1 MTLVPRGRSYWLA
14 QVVGWMAFAL
24 VQHLALLPTLTDTS
38 YAGQLS
44 HFLAKFWKAGLGLL
58 VSVVLEQVY
67 ARLWT
72 RRPALPLFGVSVVS
86 SSLAL
91 GGVWALLYRV
101 SLPLVGTPMPGLAT
115 LPRDIVNHGVV
126 LLAWSALWLSFAYR
140 RELAVERERALEAAA
155 LAARAELEMLR
166 YQVHPHFLFNALN
179 SLRALIDE
187 DPARARRMV
196 TELSELFRH
205 ALLAGRTGWT
215 TLDAELEAVRNYLAV
230 QKVRFEERLRVEV
243 EAAPGTGAL
252 QVPSFVLHPL
262 VENAVKY
269 GMETSSL
276 PLEVAVR
283 AVLVDGE
290 LRLVVENRGNWLERV
305 GEPLAAP
312 PQAVPPRPAVDAEAR
327 ISGSLSAAAVLAL
340 SRRGAPAAAPQ
351 PPLGTGTG
359 LANLRRRLA
368 HLLPDRHRL
377 SIESLDGRVRVSL
390 AMPALLS
397 TPAEVAP

>member
-1 MTLVPRGRSYWLA
+1 MALVPRGRSYWVA
-14 QVVGWMAFAL
+14 QVVGWTAFAL
-24 VQHLALLPTLTDTS
+24 VQHLALLPTLLDTS
-38 YAGQLS
+38 TCGQLS
-44 HFLAKFWKAGLGLL
+44 HFLAKLWKAGLGLL

-86 SSLAL
+86 ASLAL
-91 GGVWALLYRV
+91 GGVWALLYRL
-101 SLPLVGTPMPGLAT
+101 SLPVVGSPVPELAT
-115 LPRDIVNHGVV
+115 LPRDILNHGVV

-215 TLDAELEAVRNYLAV
+215 TLDAELDAVRNYLAV
-230 QKVRFEERLRVEV
+230 QKVRFEERLRIEV
-243 EAAPGTGAL
+243 DAQPGTGEL
-252 QVPSFVLHPL
+252 RVPSFLLHPL

-269 GMETSSL
+269 GMETSPL
-276 PLEVAVR
+276 PLEIAVR
-283 AVLVDGE
+283 ARVVDDE
-290 LRLVVENRGNWLERV
+290 LRLVVENRGEWLERGV
-305 GEPLAAP
+305 GSLPGP
-312 PQAVPPRPAVDAEAR
+312 PPPPPVDKEAR
-327 ISGSLSAAAVLAL
+327 ISGSLSAASVVAAM
-340 SRRGAPAAAPQ
+340 RRRQASGAPE
-351 PPLGTGTG
+351 PPPGTGTG

-368 HLLPDRHRL
+368 HLLPERHRL
-377 SIESLDGRVRVSL
+377 SIEAIDGRVRVIL
-390 AMPALLS
+390 ALPAQLAS
-397 TPAEVAP
+397 TAEAAS